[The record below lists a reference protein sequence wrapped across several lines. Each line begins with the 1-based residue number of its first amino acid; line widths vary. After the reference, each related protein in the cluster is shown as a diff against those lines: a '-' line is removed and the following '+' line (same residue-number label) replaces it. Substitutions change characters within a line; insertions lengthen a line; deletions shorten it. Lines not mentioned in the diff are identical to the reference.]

1 MYSVTAAS
9 WVWFIIWPGQRKG
22 LLSERSR
29 GHTEADHI
37 SFISANSIWTVRSQS
52 WRHGQNI
59 PEINKTCIQFV
70 VRDLINCVSFM
81 RTYDV
86 SLMTCLVLSRK
97 LLWLLPC
104 SHGVTTE
111 DVWFGSFSSFKQKMP
126 FLKLCTLG
134 KCINHNTMEPLPT
147 KLSPIQ
153 KESLNNCSFAFLL
166 LNYCC

>member
-1 MYSVTAAS
+1 MYSVTAGS

-29 GHTEADHI
+29 GNTEADHI
-37 SFISANSIWTVRSQS
+37 SFISDNSNSQKPKLTTRAKYP
-52 WRHGQNI
+52 WNKQ
-59 PEINKTCIQFV
+59 KTCVQFV

-104 SHGVTTE
+104 SYGVTTE
-111 DVWFGSFSSFKQKMP
+111 DVWFDSFSSFKQKMP

-153 KESLNNCSFAFLL
+153 KESLNNCSFALLL